1 MTSTVV
7 PAPTM
12 PGDEL
17 DASGVAE
24 SVTAAVVAGMS
35 EGDAD
40 VESAAEGDTEG
51 VGVGVTLTLIDGDA
65 LGGVFVAVEP
75 R

>member
-1 MTSTVV
+1 
-7 PAPTM
+7 M

-24 SVTAAVVAGMS
+24 SVTAAVVAGVP
-35 EGDAD
+35 EGDAE
-40 VESAAEGDTEG
+40 VEADTDGDTDG
-51 VGVGVTLTLIDGDA
+51 VGVEVTLTLIDGDA
-65 LGGVFVAVEP
+65 LGRVFVAVEP